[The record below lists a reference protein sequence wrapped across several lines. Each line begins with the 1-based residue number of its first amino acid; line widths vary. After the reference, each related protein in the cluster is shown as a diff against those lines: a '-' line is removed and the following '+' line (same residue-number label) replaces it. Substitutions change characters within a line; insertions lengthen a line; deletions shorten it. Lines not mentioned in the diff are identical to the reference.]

1 MTTDTLQPDG
11 ADAAKLANTLE
22 ENEHS
27 ILSVTKLYL
36 LDLCE
41 DLVQKLLISQTMKK
55 QFLNLDHS
63 RIEPMLQ
70 IRFLLRLIGKRIRRD
85 ENVWDK
91 FLRLLESWGE
101 HQLCEFLKSNSEKD
115 PLEDDELSFERSLW
129 VNDIDWMLPILAPIS
144 HKWHKLALRLYLTP
158 DEIEVCRTEST
169 MASLKNVLW
178 AWLSTSSPFA
188 PPSINFIVQA
198 LNSRSVSAEAMVAR
212 RLDKLYKTTYCFAST
227 IVNQSSCE
235 VQVEAGKSTLLLVQ
249 ASRAGNV
256 SYQWKKMASNC
267 IMEPPILV

>member
-70 IRFLLRLIGKRIRRD
+70 IRFLLRLIRERIRRD
-85 ENVWDK
+85 KNVWDK

-101 HQLCEFLKSNSEKD
+101 HQLCEFMKSSSEKD
-115 PLEDDELSFERSLW
+115 PLVDDELIFF
-129 VNDIDWMLPILAPIS
+129 VTVVYGQ
-144 HKWHKLALRLYLTP
+144 K
-158 DEIEVCRTEST
+158 
-169 MASLKNVLW
+169 
-178 AWLSTSSPFA
+178 
-188 PPSINFIVQA
+188 
-198 LNSRSVSAEAMVAR
+198 
-212 RLDKLYKTTYCFAST
+212 
-227 IVNQSSCE
+227 
-235 VQVEAGKSTLLLVQ
+235 
-249 ASRAGNV
+249 
-256 SYQWKKMASNC
+256 
-267 IMEPPILV
+267 